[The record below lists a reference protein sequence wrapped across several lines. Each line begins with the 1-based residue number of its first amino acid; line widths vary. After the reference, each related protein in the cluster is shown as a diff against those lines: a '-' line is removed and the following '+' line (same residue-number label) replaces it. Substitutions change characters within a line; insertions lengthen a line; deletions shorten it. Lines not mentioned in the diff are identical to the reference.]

1 MRMLFTFFTGAF
13 AAILCAALP
22 LAAATNDSDAGSWK
36 MIVLSGPTQIAV
48 PAPAPVTDP
57 GYLSEVATIKA
68 AQAHLTS
75 AQRRL
80 LFGIQLFQVLLRAIT
95 AVGKHFC

>member
-1 MRMLFTFFTGAF
+1 
-13 AAILCAALP
+13 
-22 LAAATNDSDAGSWK
+22 
-36 MIVLSGPTQIAV
+36 
-48 PAPAPVTDP
+48 
-57 GYLSEVATIKA
+57 LSEVATIKA